1 MTLSKLI
8 PAAVAVAALAFGV
21 PAAANK
27 AGEAKLAK
35 ILAGRVAG
43 KPVRCLDINQRR
55 NMDVVDRTALVFRD
69 GSTLYV
75 NRPTGVELLTW
86 SDVPVFKVFGD
97 QVCQND
103 IVHLRD
109 RSTGMGGGSMT
120 MGDFVPY
127 RKAH

>member
-1 MTLSKLI
+1 
-8 PAAVAVAALAFGV
+8 
-21 PAAANK
+21 
-27 AGEAKLAK
+27 
-35 ILAGRVAG
+35 
-43 KPVRCLDINQRR
+43 INQRR

-86 SDVPVFKVFGD
+86 SDVPVFKMYGD
-97 QVCQND
+97 QVCQSD

>member
-8 PAAVAVAALAFGV
+8 PAAIAVAALTSGV

-35 ILAGRVAG
+35 MLEGRVAG
-43 KPVRCLDINQRR
+43 KPVRCLDASQRR
-55 NMDVVDRTALVFRD
+55 SMEVVDRTALVFRD
-69 GSTLYV
+69 GRTLYV
-75 NRPTGVELLTW
+75 NRPSGVEFLTW

-97 QVCQND
+97 QVCKND

-127 RKAH
+127 RKAR